1 MNDELMK
8 QLQALTQV
16 DELDLPG
23 AIEAEEPEEFQP
35 PVIKEVESHPSERV
49 KDLESDYATVR
60 DNAHFQQQLLRM
72 AAMKAFENA
81 SMSDA
86 PRMMEVFATLMT
98 QMTNNNKQI
107 LDIQKQMKDITQQEI
122 ATAQGG
128 SGGTVQSIN
137 AETAVFVGNSRDLL
151 NEVGSRQEYLRSKRE
166 EEIIDVEPEE
176 KVQEKDD

>member
-1 MNDELMK
+1 MR
-8 QLQALTQV
+8 QLAALTQV
-16 DELDLPG
+16 DGLDLPG
-23 AIEAEEPEEFQP
+23 AIEAPEPEDFKP
-35 PVIKEVESHPSERV
+35 PVIKQVESNPSERV
-49 KDLESDYATVR
+49 KDLDADYATVR

-122 ATAQGG
+122 APVQG
-128 SGGTVQSIN
+128 SGGPVQSIH
-137 AETAVFVGNSRDLL
+137 AETAYFVGNSRDLL
-151 NEVGSRQEYLRSKRE
+151 NEVGSRQEFLREQRDEKVVTDVRS
-166 EEIIDVEPEE
+166 EEIQKE
-176 KVQEKDD
+176 DD

>member
-1 MNDELMK
+1 MDEELLRQMM
-8 QLQALTQV
+8 ALTDV
-16 DELDLPG
+16 DDLGIPG
-23 AIEAEEPEEFQP
+23 AIEAPEPEEFQP
-35 PVIKEVESHPSERV
+35 PVIKEVTSNPSERV

-81 SMSDA
+81 NMSDA

-122 ATAQGG
+122 ATAQGNG
-128 SGGTVQSIN
+128 SGTVQSIN
-137 AETAVFVGNSRDLL
+137 AETAVFVGNARDLL
-151 NEVGSRQEYLRSKRE
+151 NDVGSRQEYLREKRE
-166 EEIIDVEPEE
+166 KEVIDVEPTE
-176 KVQEKDD
+176 VQKEDD

>member
-1 MNDELMK
+1 MNDEMLQQLM
-8 QLQALTQV
+8 ALTQV
-16 DELDLPG
+16 DELEIPG
-23 AIEAEEPEEFQP
+23 AIEAPEPEEFQP
-35 PVIKEVESHPSERV
+35 PVIKEVQSHPSERV

-128 SGGTVQSIN
+128 GGTVQSIN

-151 NEVGSRQEYLRSKRE
+151 NEVGSRQEYLRSQRE

-176 KVQEKDD
+176 KVQKEDD